1 MNNILRG
8 NAWSLSG
15 HSLLLKQW
23 TPLFPTQ
30 LDTISKVPVWVL
42 FHNLD
47 PHLWSASALSK
58 IASKIGT
65 PLYAD
70 PVTTNKERLSF
81 ARVMVEVDLS
91 GPLPDNVVINSPFT
105 GQIIQD
111 VEYEWL
117 PYYCTHCKKLG
128 HEKRFCKQPKQ
139 KAKPKAAI
147 SEPSCSTDG
156 HKDTET
162 DKLAQT
168 VVEPVAQKVVE
179 TVAQKVDD
187 HALGSMTLTP
197 VSGGGCQPEAGVT
210 AHVPLL
216 ASERASLDHPEHGG
230 GDERSRDPIPVSLN
244 QFGILGDVVEGLNEL
259 VTVGAATIKHGT
271 VIHQLSIPKHTWA
284 EQEVLN
290 NSSQWI
296 HLSLT
301 HGSHVVEATFVYGFN
316 QPAQRLPLWD
326 FLVNNVGCTNPWI
339 VLGDVNCV
347 RTTEERISSDPPND
361 VAMNEFNEAIAN
373 AGLAEVRTQGCC
385 FTWTNKQDYK
395 DRKWVRLDRALVNA
409 SWLLVFPDSYAEA
422 LTAGISD
429 HSPVVLTLEASTPP
443 KNYSFKY
450 LNCWSQDKQFL
461 PLVRAEWG
469 TYIKGCA
476 MYKLVQHLKRL
487 KGKLRGFHREH
498 YANITAKVK
507 NVQQQLHTCQEKL
520 QLDPHNRALCLEE
533 EHLSE
538 DYCKFKTIELSIAFQ
553 RAKEFDIKMGDA
565 STTYFSSKVAAR
577 RNSSNIRK
585 VVDNHGTVCNAFPDI
600 SKAFLDYYIS
610 LLGTAGNVTKFDSS
624 IMPNG
629 HILTPTEGSPLL
641 EPITPAEIKS
651 ALFSIDANKS
661 PGPDGYSSGF
671 FKDAWDTIHDSF
683 ITAILDFFKTGKL
696 LKEVN
701 STLITLIP
709 KGTSPNT
716 VMDYRPISCCTTIYK
731 TISKILT
738 SRLHKIMPHIVGLEQ
753 AAFVADCY
761 SGLVPNTSKTNIYF
775 AGVRTDVKSLI
786 IGDTDYV
793 EDNFPFKY
801 LGVPLHSSRLTRDLL
816 QPLLAKITGKLGHW
830 TSLQLSYASRVN
842 LLNSVIFGIEAYWCA
857 SLLLPKGVI
866 KTLETE
872 CRKFLWGSTA
882 NRRMNFFSWNKKLC
896 FKSTTIWMQWST
908 HYIFKLQSCW
918 DLDAASC
925 VSPLWAQILRIRDEF
940 VQNMGSS
947 GAAKHCFQKWMVMN
961 KFPLHEA
968 YQCFHGVHPEPKW
981 MQPIIDSIVIPKHA
995 FTATLAAHHGLAT
1008 VDNICTRGMAMV
1020 NRCTLCY
1027 SAAENTRHLFF
1038 VCPFSNGILR
1048 RFCAA
1053 RSY

>member
-1 MNNILRG
+1 M
-8 NAWSLSG
+8 
-15 HSLLLKQW
+15 
-23 TPLFPTQ
+23 
-30 LDTISKVPVWVL
+30 
-42 FHNLD
+42 
-47 PHLWSASALSK
+47 
-58 IASKIGT
+58 
-65 PLYAD
+65 
-70 PVTTNKERLSF
+70 
-81 ARVMVEVDLS
+81 
-91 GPLPDNVVINSPFT
+91 
-105 GQIIQD
+105 
-111 VEYEWL
+111 
-117 PYYCTHCKKLG
+117 
-128 HEKRFCKQPKQ
+128 
-139 KAKPKAAI
+139 
-147 SEPSCSTDG
+147 
-156 HKDTET
+156 
-162 DKLAQT
+162 
-168 VVEPVAQKVVE
+168 
-179 TVAQKVDD
+179 
-187 HALGSMTLTP
+187 
-197 VSGGGCQPEAGVT
+197 
-210 AHVPLL
+210 
-216 ASERASLDHPEHGG
+216 
-230 GDERSRDPIPVSLN
+230 
-244 QFGILGDVVEGLNEL
+244 
-259 VTVGAATIKHGT
+259 
-271 VIHQLSIPKHTWA
+271 
-284 EQEVLN
+284 
-290 NSSQWI
+290 
-296 HLSLT
+296 
-301 HGSHVVEATFVYGFN
+301 
-316 QPAQRLPLWD
+316 
-326 FLVNNVGCTNPWI
+326 
-339 VLGDVNCV
+339 
-347 RTTEERISSDPPND
+347 
-361 VAMNEFNEAIAN
+361 
-373 AGLAEVRTQGCC
+373 
-385 FTWTNKQDYK
+385 
-395 DRKWVRLDRALVNA
+395 RLDRALVNA

-429 HSPVVLTLEASTPP
+429 HSPLVLTLEASTPP

-450 LNCWSQDKQFL
+450 LNCWSQDQQFL

-469 TYIKGCA
+469 TYIRGCA

-487 KGKLRGFHREH
+487 KGKLRGLHREH

-538 DYCKFKTIELSIAFQ
+538 DDCKFKNIELSIAFQ

-610 LLGTAGNVTKFDSS
+610 LLGAGNVTKFDSS

-696 LKEVN
+696 LREVN
-701 STLITLIP
+701 STLISLIP

-716 VMDYRPISCCTTIYK
+716 VMDYRPMISCCTTIYK

-753 AAFVADCY
+753 AAFVADRSIFDNIMLANELVRGYDRKYKTPRCVVKVDIRKAFDTVNWEFLKAILPQFGIPQKFCDWIISLVTSTRFSLKINGSTEGYFEGKRGLRQGDPLSHLLFVLCMEVLTRIFKGLKNASQFSFHPKCVKLDLTHLIFADDLLVFVRGDLPSVQAVKHCLDLFSSY
-761 SGLVPNTSKTNIYF
+761 SGLVPNASKTNIYF
-775 AGVRTDVKSLI
+775 AGVRADVKSLI
-786 IGDTDYV
+786 IGDTGYV
-793 EDNFPFKY
+793 EDNF
-801 LGVPLHSSRLTRDLL
+801 
-816 QPLLAKITGKLGHW
+816 Q
-830 TSLQLSYASRVN
+830 VN

-872 CRKFLWGSTA
+872 CRKFLWGSAA
-882 NRRMNFFSWNKKLC
+882 NRRMNFFSWNKVCRSRQQGGMDIREVLSWNKALMLQIFWKLC
-896 FKSTTIWMQWST
+896 YKSTTIWMQWST

-925 VSPLWAQILRIRDEF
+925 FSPLWAQILRIRDEF

-1027 SAAENTRHLFF
+1027 SAAENTQHLFF
-1038 VCPFSNGILR
+1038 VCPFSNGILQEVLVWQGVTR
-1048 RFCAA
+1048 RVLSLKHELYKLALYRGKIWKRKIACCALAATIHHIWQERNA
-1053 RSY
+1053 RIFKGVRRTPAQILARIKYEVCVRFYAWQRGVDTDHLLSLLVG